1 MLLENLLNRLSEKF
15 PNLPGPKYWEA
26 HGKKRYYFN
35 KKEGNQDYT
44 FFINIIDLNRVEFGQ
59 KPNTSWHPSY
69 PNKQELIH
77 FVNQIQVERKKI
89 DIHAQD
95 GPTSEFYRINHGK
108 LGKLYCYGLE
118 IIAGTAKKAVG
129 GKLGYQ
135 LRKRLSGFWNFS
147 DNFLLSNYY
156 IEEEP
161 LNQMLKDLWSTDP
174 QTYGNLTNIKVLK
187 NVTPSARSVADF
199 TANFLSFRFSNDIN
213 EVLDKYRT
221 REAKINIKK
230 DCIIRGWVINGD
242 PSVSVSIK
250 SNIYYSETF
259 EKFMPTLNNL
269 EEIINFP
276 VIDAELRHVGKITDV
291 VGPLKDH
298 RDRLLSLTSR
308 EKIKRKILKAS
319 DEEEVF
325 VIDRIYH
332 YPASALYPLVTT
344 KNAHHFKANTAK
356 LMSHL
361 TLAPETRNTIEME
374 IISHFNDYLMN
385 NFNSE
390 STKELFKK
398 GEDIGFKNQLKFKD
412 GSIHSEEEYVLKN
425 LREHGIYKKAPKFE
439 KDPTIKVV
447 LLLGAL
453 ANQFRG
459 FWEQLKDELKK
470 LGFTL
475 ILKDVIELDNI
486 TPIEIEQ
493 KTRRITNDE
502 CDIIVAILPEKP
514 NQDKIYEM
522 VKSSLFNSNLI
533 KSQFIFDNT
542 IRNKLKWAISNV
554 ILGILAKT
562 GNIPY
567 VLAHPLNFT
576 DYLVGI
582 DISREKK
589 KTLQGSQNFAATARF
604 YGKDGTFSYYEIHE
618 DKIEGETLPIAI
630 LEKIFAKSMFQSK
643 TIMIHRDGLF
653 RGEEISYLKKLGEK
667 YDIQFKFV
675 EVIKRNVPRLFSARN
690 GKYYNPDKNQI
701 FYLSSKEA
709 IIINNEVKGSKT
721 ANPLRIRVRDDVTK
735 LDNAIIS
742 VMALRMM
749 HFGTTKA
756 PKLPVTISFSDRI
769 SGFARRGI
777 KPPNKS
783 GNIPWWY

>member
-1 MLLENLLNRLSEKF
+1 MSLVNLMEKVFEKF
-15 PNLPGPKYWEA
+15 PNLPKPKIWED
-26 HGKKRYYFN
+26 HGKKRFYFN
-35 KKEGNQDYT
+35 KKESDQDYT
-44 FFINIIDLNRVEFGQ
+44 FFIDVTNLSSLKLGQ
-59 KPNTSWHPSY
+59 KPNSLWHPSY

-77 FVNQIQVERKKI
+77 FINQFHIKQEGNDFIV
-89 DIHAQD
+89 QD
-95 GPTSEFYRINHGK
+95 GVLSEFYSINPEK
-108 LGKLYCYGLE
+108 LGNLYCYGLE
-118 IIAGTAKKAVG
+118 LLAGTLKAVG

-147 DNFLLSNYY
+147 DNFLLTNYY
-156 IEEEP
+156 IEEDR
-161 LNQMLKDLWSTDP
+161 LSQILKDLWSKDP
-174 QTYGNLTNIKVLK
+174 ITYGNLTKIKFLK
-187 NVTPSARSVADF
+187 DKTPSARSIADF
-199 TANFLSFRFSNDIN
+199 TANFLSFRYNNDIN
-213 EVLDKYRT
+213 GVLDKYRT

-230 DCIIRGWVINGD
+230 DCIIRGWVINNI
-242 PSVSVSIK
+242 PSISFSIK
-250 SNIYYSETF
+250 SNIYYDETF
-259 EKFMPTLNNL
+259 EKFLKTLNNFEVL
-269 EEIINFP
+269 INFP
-276 VIDAELRHVGKITDV
+276 VIDTELRHVGKITEL

-308 EKIKRKILKAS
+308 DTIKQKILKAP

-325 VIDRIYH
+325 VIDGTYH
-332 YPASALYPLVTT
+332 YPASTLYPLVTT
-344 KNAHHFKANTAK
+344 KNAHHFEANTAK

-374 IISHFNDYLMN
+374 IISHFKDYLLN

-439 KDPTIKVV
+439 EDPTIKVV

-453 ANQFRG
+453 ADQFQV
-459 FWEQLKDELKK
+459 FWEQLKDELNK
-470 LGFTL
+470 LGFTP
-475 ILKDVIELDNI
+475 ILLRVIKLDKI

-493 KTRRITNDE
+493 KTKSITNDE
-502 CDIIVAILPEKP
+502 CDIIVAILPENP

-522 VKSSLFNSNLI
+522 VKSNLFNSNLN

-542 IRNKLKWAISNV
+542 IRDKLKWAISNV

-562 GNIPY
+562 ENIPY

-589 KTLQGSQNFAATARF
+589 KTLKGSQNFAATARF
-604 YGKDGTFSYYEIHE
+604 YGKDGTFSHYEIHE
-618 DKIEGETLPIAI
+618 DKIEGETLPTTI
-630 LEKIFAKSMFQSK
+630 LERIFAKSMFQGK
-643 TIMIHRDGLF
+643 TIMIHRDGFF
-653 RGEEISYLKKLGEK
+653 RGEEISFLKKLGEK
-667 YDIQFKFV
+667 YNIKFKFV
-675 EVIKRNVPRLFSARN
+675 EVIKRNVPRLFNAKN
-690 GKYYNPDKNQI
+690 GQYFNPDKNQI

-721 ANPLRIRVRDDVTK
+721 ANPLRIRVCDDETN

-742 VMALRMM
+742 VMALRMV
-749 HFGTTKA
+749 HFGSTKA

-769 SGFARRGI
+769 SGFVRRGI